1 MLDNNCQVP
10 ITQREEGLRKQ
21 TGVVTAYEGGGGL
34 ESNKPTTRKRLP
46 LPIYS
51 IPSDPKV
58 GKQIFFVSPQ
68 ITNTQILGLI
78 LQSQVRKFLTCAIP
92 QIANPQICNELS
104 ANSKSAQFLG
114 VTKSQ
119 NREFAWKKAMFLIQ
133 IRIRLPLIF
142 SLPTQEYL
150 RLRNAM

>member
-1 MLDNNCQVP
+1 MLDNTCQVP

-21 TGVVTAYEGGGGL
+21 TGDVTADEGRGGL

-58 GKQIFFVSPQ
+58 GTQILFVSPQ

-78 LQSQVRKFLTCAIP
+78 PQSQVSKFLPCAIP
-92 QIANPQICNELS
+92 QTASL
-104 ANSKSAQFLG
+104 QFG
-114 VTKSQ
+114 
-119 NREFAWKKAMFLIQ
+119 ND
-133 IRIRLPLIF
+133 
-142 SLPTQEYL
+142 
-150 RLRNAM
+150 